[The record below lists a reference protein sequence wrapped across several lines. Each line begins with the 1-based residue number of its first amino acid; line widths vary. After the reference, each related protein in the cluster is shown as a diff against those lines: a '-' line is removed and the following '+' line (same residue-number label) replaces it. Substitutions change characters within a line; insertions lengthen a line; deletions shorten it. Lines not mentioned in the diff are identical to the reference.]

1 MFNIRLRETLTRSTH
16 GLFPSWIKAILS
28 RSDPGENFLH
38 KTISIDHRFKYF
50 DIFYFI
56 LILNFLF
63 IINKKKRNQYHQ
75 ENIIHII
82 LYIKLLIKK
91 QMSLISHLNYQ
102 FLRFNSFF
110 NNLKFTYSYFF
121 FI

>member
-1 MFNIRLRETLTRSTH
+1 MFDIRLRETLTRSTH

-50 DIFYFI
+50 EIFYFI

-63 IINKKKRNQYHQ
+63 IINKKKKKSV
-75 ENIIHII
+75 ISITKKI
-82 LYIKLLIKK
+82 LSILSYVLIFKT
-91 QMSLISHLNYQ
+91 
-102 FLRFNSFF
+102 FN
-110 NNLKFTYSYFF
+110 
-121 FI
+121 